1 MVPEATNTKSL
12 FGLIVDADITVQLV
26 MLLLVAAS
34 IWSWTIIIYK
44 WLSLDDIFKRTAHF
58 EKIFPQASI
67 EKIFDHFENSAKA
80 PIEKLFVTTV
90 ARKKKGADKSE
101 LHSTIIT
108 TKNRCME
115 ELEDKI
121 NYLATIASSTPFIG
135 LFGTVWGIMH
145 SFQSIAASKNT
156 SLAVVAPGIAEAL
169 LATGLGLIAAI
180 PALIF
185 YNILSS
191 RIYRIESKLDNFAI
205 ELYTKLTNRD

>member
-1 MVPEATNTKSL
+1 MGPEATSTKSL
-12 FGLIVDADITVQLV
+12 FGLIIDADLTVQIV
-26 MLLLVAAS
+26 MLLLFASS

-44 WLSLDDIFKRTAHF
+44 WLSFAEIFKKTAHF
-58 EKIFPQASI
+58 EKIFSQAST
-67 EKIFDHFENSAKA
+67 EKIYDHFENSAKA
-80 PIEKLFVTTV
+80 PIEKLFVTTF
-90 ARKKKGADKSE
+90 AKKKKGADKSE
-101 LHSTIIT
+101 INSIIVT

-115 ELEDKI
+115 ELEDKMS
-121 NYLATIASSTPFIG
+121 YLATIASSTPFIG

-185 YNILSS
+185 YNILNAK
-191 RIYRIESKLDNFAI
+191 IYRIESSLDNFAI